1 MARFLILAGYV
12 ELMLYL
18 QVTGKLDQFIN
29 VHYQYLATLS
39 TVLALILALVQ
50 LYFWVKEDPGKAVV
64 NEENSTEAAIE
75 LKETATVTNGN
86 QVDVTEH
93 ENHKQDK
100 PEGQLSHDYE
110 DNHENDHEHHHHS
123 HDLEDEHDHGLK
135 KRYQRVI
142 AYALLALPIIV
153 GTFFPTVSLNTTIVE
168 AKGFQFP
175 LAKESVGDPQMETQ
189 YLQPNTSIYFNKEDY
204 QNQMEK
210 LQKKYGNTGTLT
222 ITDENYLEVMELIYN
237 YPSDFIGRKIV
248 YEGFIFHATQDDAQ
262 EDFVFRFGIIHCV
275 ADSGVFG
282 LRVHLPQETKT
293 LKNDQWVRV
302 EGVIQSGFYKP
313 FNRTLPMVQAK
324 KVTTIAA
331 PQNQYVYRSF

>member
-50 LYFWVKEDPGKAVV
+50 LYFWVKEDPGKSDEKTA
-64 NEENSTEAAIE
+64 EAASGAEE
-75 LKETATVTNGN
+75 LATAVKANNTADGLVTATAVETDRPGHGN
-86 QVDVTEH
+86 
-93 ENHKQDK
+93 ENK
-100 PEGQLSHDYE
+100 E
-110 DNHENDHEHHHHS
+110 HEHHYHE
-123 HDLEDEHDHGLK
+123 HDLEDDHDHGLH
-135 KRYQRVI
+135 KRYQRVV
-142 AYALLALPIIV
+142 AYVLLALPIIV

-204 QNQMEK
+204 QNQMAK
-210 LQKKYGNTGTLT
+210 LQEKYGDEGTLT

-248 YEGFIFHATQDDAQ
+248 YEGFVFHAEQDDEQ
-262 EDFVFRFGIIHCV
+262 DDFVFRFGIIHCV

-282 LRVHLPQETKT
+282 LRVHLPNGAKA
-293 LKNDQWVRV
+293 LANDQWVRV
-302 EGVIQSGFYKP
+302 EGVIQSDFYKP
-313 FNRTLPMVQAK
+313 FKRTLPLVQAE

-331 PQNQYVYRSF
+331 PENQYVYRSF